1 MDQVSSSSRV
11 CVVGMYGV
19 GGIGKTTIC
28 KALCNELSS
37 RFHDNVC
44 HVEIGHRS
52 EMKLLRKA
60 LKRLTT
66 LSHEILDKLDDVEEV
81 TSIPWYFL
89 LMKMQCLMVCKS
101 L

>member
-11 CVVGMYGV
+11 GVVGMYGV

-37 RFHDNVC
+37 RFWDNVC
-44 HVEIGHRS
+44 HVEFGQGS
-52 EMKLLRKA
+52 ELKLLQKA

-66 LSHEILDKLDDVEEV
+66 LNHEMLDKLDDVEEV
-81 TSIPWYFL
+81 TSIPWYF
-89 LMKMQCLMVCKS
+89 
-101 L
+101 

>member
-1 MDQVSSSSRV
+1 MDQVSSSSRA

-44 HVEIGHRS
+44 HVEFGQGS
-52 EMKLLRKA
+52 ELKLLQKA

-66 LSHEILDKLDDVEEV
+66 LNHEMLDKLDLEEV
-81 TSIPWYFL
+81 ISIPLYF
-89 LMKMQCLMVCKS
+89 
-101 L
+101 